1 MHGIES
7 IRQPYGFGSFVSKA
21 FKKVGKGLKKVIK
34 SPIGKMA
41 LLGGLGAYG
50 ANAGWFGGGPQSFMK
65 RPGKWGKIMNFLGG
79 TQGTQAAGAGAKLP
93 FLAEKGFTLVNQIF

>member
-21 FKKVGKGLKKVIK
+21 FKKVARPIKKVLK

-50 ANAGWFGGGPQSFMK
+50 ASQGMFGPGAKTFM
-65 RPGKWGKIMNFLGG
+65 RSPGKWGKIMSFLG
-79 TQGTQAAGAGAKLP
+79 QGDHCCR
-93 FLAEKGFTLVNQIF
+93 

>member
-21 FKKVGKGLKKVIK
+21 FKKVARPIKKVLK

-41 LLGGLGAYG
+41 LLGGLGMYG
-50 ANAGWFGGGPQSFMK
+50 MGAGPFSGMRGAGFMK
-65 RPGKWGKIMNFLGG
+65 SPR
-79 TQGTQAAGAGAKLP
+79 
-93 FLAEKGFTLVNQIF
+93 